1 MTVSRRYLLRAVP
14 LIVGLG
20 AVRGVYAASPDTL
33 APTPACGKSSPT
45 PPVTEGPYFTRN
57 SPERASLLEAGVP
70 GEPMVLIGRVL
81 STACTPVAHALLD
94 FWQADGDGQY
104 DNRGYRLRGHQ
115 FTDAEGRFRL
125 ETVVPGLY
133 AGRARHLHMKVQ
145 APAKSILTT
154 QLFFPGERGNARD
167 SMFMPALLMD
177 IVESSGA
184 ESGGR
189 KSARFDFVVNASS

>member
-1 MTVSRRYLLRAVP
+1 MILSRRSLVRAVP
-14 LIVGLG
+14 LILGLG
-20 AVRGVYAASPDTL
+20 AVRCVYAASPDAL

-70 GEPMVLIGRVL
+70 GDPMQLMGRVL
-81 STACTPVAHALLD
+81 STTCTPVSHALLD

-104 DNRGYRLRGHQ
+104 DNRSYRLRGHQ

-133 AGRARHLHMKVQ
+133 AGRARHLHVKVQ

-167 SMFMPALLMD
+167 SMFMPVLLMEIAD
-177 IVESSGA
+177 
-184 ESGGR
+184 SGGR
-189 KSARFDFVVNASS
+189 KSARFDFVVNAA